1 MLTGKS
7 ALVTGS
13 TQGIGLAIATR
24 LAAQGCNVMLN
35 GLGHPDEIEANR
47 KRVQK
52 SARGICVLF
61 DGADL
66 ADPAQVAGLV
76 EHMIAAFG
84 GVDILVNNAVVR
96 HFAPIEQFKPE
107 DWDRALAVNLSS
119 AFHTTRLALPGM
131 RERDFG
137 RIVNMASIYGTR
149 AVVNRADYVTTKTA
163 MIGFTRAVALETAAQ
178 NITCNAICP
187 GSSPTPSIEQRFAD
201 FMATAN
207 LPRAEAEKAF
217 MGSRQPSGRFVSPDR
232 IAGLVAF
239 LCGPDGADT
248 TGAAISIDGGWSAA

>member
-13 TQGIGLAIATR
+13 TQGIGLAIARR
-24 LAAQGCNVMLN
+24 LAMQGCNVMLN

-47 KRVQK
+47 QQLEDTHSVHVNYD
-52 SARGICVLF
+52 S
-61 DGADL
+61 ADL
-66 ADPAQVAGLV
+66 ADPAQVQQLV
-76 EHMIAAFG
+76 EHTIAGFG
-84 GVDILVNNAVVR
+84 GIDILVNNAVVR
-96 HFAPIEQFKPE
+96 YFAPIEKFKPQ
-107 DWDRALAVNLSS
+107 DWDHALAVNLSS

-131 RERDFG
+131 RQRDFG

-149 AVVNRADYVTTKTA
+149 AAVNRVDYVTTKTA
-163 MIGFTRAVALETAAQ
+163 MIGFTRAVALETAGQ

-201 FMATAN
+201 FMAKEN
-207 LPRAEAEKAF
+207 LSRAEAEKAF
-217 MGSRQPSGRFVSPDR
+217 MGSRQPSGRFVSADR
-232 IAGLVAF
+232 IGGLVAF
-239 LCGPDGADT
+239 LCGPDGVDI

>member
-1 MLTGKS
+1 MLRDKS

-24 LAAQGCNVMLN
+24 LAAEGCNVMLN

-47 KRVQK
+47 RQLEELHSVH
-52 SARGICVLF
+52 VVF
-61 DGADL
+61 DGADIGN
-66 ADPAQVAGLV
+66 PAQVERLV
-76 EHMIAAFG
+76 ERTSGELG
-84 GVDILVNNAVVR
+84 GIDILVNNAVVR
-96 HFAPIEQFKPE
+96 HFAPIEQFKPQ

-131 RERDFG
+131 RRNDFG
-137 RIVNMASIYGTR
+137 RIVNMASIFGTR
-149 AVVNRADYVTTKTA
+149 AVVNRVDYVTTKTA

-187 GSSPTPSIEQRFAD
+187 GSSPTPAIEQRFAD
-201 FMATAN
+201 FMATSN

-239 LCGPDGADT
+239 LCGPDGNDT
-248 TGAAISIDGGWSAA
+248 TGAAISIDGGWSVS